1 MSTHSK
7 SAGVPAN
14 TMAALML
21 SVFTV
26 SMGYGIILPLLPNV
40 IERLL
45 GTAGDGSQVSRATG
59 LLTAL
64 YTLALF
70 FFAPL
75 WGYLSDRYG
84 RRIILLTGLT
94 GFGATMLTFA
104 FVENLTGVYAER
116 FLSGLFAA
124 AVTPVALAA
133 IGDLAATEEARARR
147 LTFVSLAGISGFLL
161 GPMLGVFISRAA
173 ANELPIAADAG
184 ALAFPLAVTAVL
196 ALLVALAVA
205 MTVSGST
212 RDAASAKHDRPASE
226 VVPWLVPK
234 LLTLAFIVSAGVGVF
249 EVGLALRGKQEL
261 GLTQYQIALMFTE
274 CSLVMFV
281 VQAIVFSTWVK
292 PETTRWLIAPAFAVL
307 ATGLFLVPRATSF
320 TLMLVVIGAVAASA
334 GILSPILTYWISSKA
349 GKAQGAQLGMQ
360 TAASSLGVTVGSAV
374 GGFLF
379 DVPWFPNAAFVLM
392 TVLTVCGV
400 LLSLDLPGLLAT
412 PKLGERAVDG
422 DDRRLPEATPFLP
435 QQAGRT
441 PELNP
446 RRTIP

>member
-1 MSTHSK
+1 MTRRAATST
-7 SAGVPAN
+7 GVP
-14 TMAALML
+14 TSTLLVLML

-26 SMGYGIILPLLPNV
+26 SMGYGIVLPLLPNV
-40 IERLL
+40 IERSL
-45 GTAGDGSQVSRATG
+45 GAAGDASRVSRATG
-59 LLTAL
+59 LLTAI

-70 FFAPL
+70 LFAPL

-84 RRIILLTGLT
+84 RRIILLIGLA
-94 GFGATMLTFA
+94 GFGATMLTFG
-104 FVENLTGVYAER
+104 FIESLTAVYAER

-133 IGDLAATEEARARR
+133 IGDLAATEQARARR

-161 GPMLGVFISRAA
+161 GPMLGVVISQGA
-173 ANELPIAADAG
+173 ANMGPSVGTAG
-184 ALAFPLAVTAVL
+184 GLAFPLAVTAVV
-196 ALLVALAVA
+196 ALLAALAVA

-212 RDAASAKHDRPASE
+212 PDAACTKHDRPASK

-234 LLTLAFIVSAGVGVF
+234 LLILAFIVSAGVGVF

-292 PETTRWLIAPAFAVL
+292 PEATRWLIAPAFVVL
-307 ATGLFLVPRATSF
+307 ATGLFLVPRASDF
-320 TLMLVVIGAVAASA
+320 TLMLVVTGAVAASA

-349 GKAQGAQLGMQ
+349 GKAQGAELGKQ
-360 TAASSLGVTVGSAV
+360 TAASSLGVTVGSAA

-379 DVPWFPNAAFVLM
+379 NVPWFPNASFILI
-392 TVLTVCGV
+392 TGLTAAGA
-400 LLSLDLPGLLAT
+400 LLSLGLPNLLVLRKGGA
-412 PKLGERAVDG
+412 EAYAG
-422 DDRRLPEATPFLP
+422 DDHSLPKPPSSAAADRPI
-435 QQAGRT
+435 A
-441 PELNP
+441 
-446 RRTIP
+446 